1 MENEFES
8 LTSGISQI
16 KEMVREAL
24 HTAHNSD
31 SSNDTE
37 SVSDKYS
44 RLGQL
49 ILRLQD
55 GDLEKRYVLRFEKWL
70 LTDRDALEYYVDFTN
85 ICAGLHCM
93 LSKKSEQSLLNC

>member
-1 MENEFES
+1 MILAIVFRHCIS
-8 LTSGISQI
+8 LGF
-16 KEMVREAL
+16 KYPP
-24 HTAHNSD
+24 SD

-55 GDLEKRYVLRFEKWL
+55 GDLERRYVLRFEKWL
-70 LTDRDALEYYVDFTN
+70 LTDQDALEYYVDFTN

-93 LSKKSEQSLLNC
+93 LSKKTSNLS